1 MKILKLASVLII
13 ALMFS
18 NCSNDDDRND
28 EETLSGMWKL
38 IEVKGSI
45 AGTNDTF
52 EPGLITWNFNPSTQT
67 FTVVNKN
74 TDEEAR
80 DIFESGT
87 YPYKVVTSPIANST
101 CNKSIE
107 LNSAN
112 FGCITIIQST
122 LQINDGAA
130 DGEILNFIR

>member
-1 MKILKLASVLII
+1 MKNFKLASLLVI
-13 ALMFS
+13 AVIFS
-18 NCSNDDDRND
+18 SCINDDDRSN
-28 EETLSGMWKL
+28 EGTLTGSWKL

-87 YPYKVVTSPIANST
+87 YPYKVITSPIANSV

-107 LNSAN
+107 LNSAD
-112 FGCITIIQST
+112 FGCIMITKSM
-122 LQINDGAA
+122 LQINNGAT
-130 DGEILNFIR
+130 DGEILNLTR